1 MRKRLTVAIAVG
13 VLAAAML
20 PGTVQAAASEDGVV
34 AAVQGTLAQVGLDNA
49 GTATFHDPR
58 LSGNWALVEGCDD
71 EWDVSQ
77 ANVHIENDVGSW
89 SGSEAY
95 RFDLDLP
102 TEGTWGFGLRGEG
115 GYEGLTAILFF
126 MGGGDEEPY
135 RLRYAGLIFP
145 GTLPPRD
152 RAGLPLRSLG
162 RGS

>member
-1 MRKRLTVAIAVG
+1 VTIGGKRGFDEGAIDGGDRCRRA
-13 VLAAAML
+13 AAAML
-20 PGTVQAAASEDGVV
+20 PGTVQAAASED
-34 AAVQGTLAQVGLDNA
+34 
-49 GTATFHDPR
+49 PR
-58 LSGNWALVEGCDD
+58 LSGNRALVEGCDD

-135 RLRYAGLIFP
+135 RQRYAGLIFP
-145 GTLPPRD
+145 GTLPPATVPD
-152 RAGLPLRSLG
+152 CPSEA
-162 RGS
+162 